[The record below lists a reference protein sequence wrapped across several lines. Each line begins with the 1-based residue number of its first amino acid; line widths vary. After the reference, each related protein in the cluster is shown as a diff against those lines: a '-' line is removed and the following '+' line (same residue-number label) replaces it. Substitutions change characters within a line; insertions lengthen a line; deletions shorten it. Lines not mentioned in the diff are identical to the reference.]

1 MSNLQITDPIG
12 HRMRNML
19 RNFWHPAAGD
29 LFRSDL
35 FPQDT
40 LSDIK
45 IDVAQEDGGYV
56 VRADL
61 PGVKKEDIH
70 VDVQGNQ
77 VSISAE
83 VSKETEEKK
92 GEAVVYSERY
102 QGKVFRSF
110 SLDCE
115 LDQAKAEA
123 AYKDGVLTL
132 KLPRKPGGNGTR
144 VNIA

>member
-1 MSNLQITDPIG
+1 MSNLQISDPIS

-29 LFRSDL
+29 LFRPEL
-35 FPQDT
+35 FPQDV

-45 IDVAQEDGGYV
+45 IDVVQEDGGYL

-61 PGVKKEDIH
+61 PGVKKEDIQ
-70 VDVQGNQ
+70 VDIDGSQ

-83 VSKETEEKK
+83 VSKHTEEKK

-110 SLDCE
+110 SLDCDV
-115 LDQAKAEA
+115 DQAKAEA
-123 AYKDGVLTL
+123 GYKDGVLTL
-132 KLPRKPGGNGTR
+132 KLPRKPGGTGTR
-144 VNIA
+144 INIA